1 MFKPSKKV
9 VATFGVAVIAGSA
22 GLVAG
27 APMASAASVN
37 PDLTCTEPILNWNK
51 SGKQTFDV
59 SLTPDTGSA
68 PGTVQAKVDAGENPL
83 RPDTPFPGIGFVGQ
97 YTFTLSSGGEVTLT
111 APQFTADIGP
121 TQGINP
127 PEFTADLAIPQ
138 AAPGT
143 TIELTLKTFAL
154 DVYLPGQTSKI
165 TTATCQVT
173 GNNGVVAS
181 YKVADS
187 TPQEP
192 TLTTTPG
199 QVKPGGALTVA
210 GTNWPAGTPTV
221 ELCDAS
227 GNACDAA
234 KVTGALT
241 VTDGAL
247 AGTATIGATVADGS
261 YQLKVT
267 VGAKSK
273 TSNVAV
279 KADVPSNPRKLTL
292 NPTHGPVGTEVTVN
306 GEGYTPDASVYVI
319 PTNAA
324 QQPDVPGLVMAKAG
338 ADGKFTAK
346 VKVNKA
352 DTTLIAASEDTT
364 GTLSAGAPFT
374 VDGVNPPTGS
384 LKQDVTGTI
393 AGGALTITQ
402 ENAGIKLSDVT
413 LNGTEQN
420 MTGALNTVT
429 VKDYRGG
436 STGWTLTGAVTD
448 FTNGAGGTIA
458 AEKFSWTPKL
468 TPGEGSPSQAVA
480 GSAGPIG
487 KTGATLASAPNADV
501 TGGTFKADAGLSLA
515 VPAYQA
521 PGNYSA
527 TLTLSIS

>member
-9 VATFGVAVIAGSA
+9 VATFGVAMIAGTA

-27 APMASAASVN
+27 APAAFAGSVN
-37 PDLTCTEPILNWNK
+37 PDLRCTEPILHWNK
-51 SGKQTFDV
+51 TGKQTFDAT
-59 SLTPDTGSA
+59 LTPATGNA
-68 PGTVQAKVDAGENPL
+68 PGTVKIKIDAGENPL
-83 RPDTPFPGIGFVGQ
+83 RPDSDFENIGFVGK
-97 YTFTLSSGGEVTLT
+97 YTFTLSTGGEVTVV
-111 APQFTADIGP
+111 APEFKAKIGP
-121 TQGINP
+121 NTGINP

-143 TIELTLKTFAL
+143 QIDLTLKTFAL
-154 DVYLPGQTSKI
+154 DVNVPGLPAPT
-165 TTATCQVT
+165 TTATCEVT
-173 GNNGVVAS
+173 GSNGVIAS
-181 YKVADS
+181 YKVAEAP
-187 TPQEP
+187 PQDP

-227 GNACDAA
+227 GNACDAT

-267 VGAKSK
+267 VGDKSK
-273 TSNVAV
+273 TSNVSV
-279 KADVPSNPRKLTL
+279 KADVPSNPRKLVL
-292 NPTHGPVGTEVTVN
+292 NPTHGPVGTEVTVA
-306 GEGYTPDASVYVI
+306 GEGYTPGADVYVI

-338 ADGKFTAK
+338 TDGKFTAK

-374 VDGVNPPTGS
+374 VDGNPPAGS
-384 LKQDVTGTI
+384 LKQDLTGTI
-393 AGGALTITQ
+393 AGGALTISQ
-402 ENAGIKLSDVT
+402 ENGGIKLSDVT

-436 STGWTLTGAVTD
+436 ATGWTLTGAVTD
-448 FTNGAGGTIA
+448 FSNGAGGTIP
-458 AEKFSWTPKL
+458 AEKFSWVPKI

-501 TGGTFKADAGLSLA
+501 TGGTFKADAGLALA

-521 PGNYSA
+521 PGNYSG

>member
-1 MFKPSKKV
+1 MFRPSRKIA
-9 VATFGVAVIAGSA
+9 ATFGVAVVAGTA
-22 GLVAG
+22 GLVVG
-27 APMASAASVN
+27 APTASAASVN
-37 PDLTCTEPILNWNK
+37 PDLTCTEPILHWNK
-51 SGKQTFDV
+51 SGRQTFDV
-59 SLTPDTGSA
+59 SLTPDTGDA
-68 PGTVQAKVDAGENPL
+68 PGTVQAKIDAGENPL
-83 RPDTPFPGIGFVGQ
+83 RTDTPFNNIGFVGQ
-97 YTFTLSSGGEVTLT
+97 YTFTLSTGGEVTLT
-111 APQFTADIGP
+111 APKFTANIGP
-121 TQGINP
+121 TQGIDP

-143 TIELTLKTFAL
+143 RIDLTLKTFAL
-154 DVYLPGQTSKI
+154 DVYLAGQANKV

-181 YKVADS
+181 YRVADA
-187 TPQEP
+187 PPLDP

-199 QVKPGGALTVA
+199 QVKPGGSLTVA
-210 GTNWPAGTPTV
+210 GANWPEGTPVV

-227 GNACDAA
+227 GNACDPS

-261 YQLKVT
+261 YRLKVT
-267 VGAKSK
+267 VGDKSK
-273 TSNVAV
+273 TSNVTV

-292 NPTHGPVGTEVTVN
+292 NPTHGPVGTEVTVD
-306 GEGYTPDASVYVI
+306 GEGYTPGADVYVI

-338 ADGKFTAK
+338 TDGKFTAK

-374 VDGVNPPTGS
+374 VDGGNPPVDTLEQDLTG
-384 LKQDVTGTI
+384 KI
-393 AGGALTITQ
+393 AGGALTISQ
-402 ENAGIKLSDVT
+402 ENGGIKLSDVT
-413 LNGTEQN
+413 LNGTQQN

-436 STGWTLTGAVTD
+436 ATGWTLTGAVTD
-448 FTNGAGGTIA
+448 FGNGAGGTIPA
-458 AEKFSWTPKL
+458 DKFSWTPKV

-501 TGGTFKADAGLSLA
+501 TGGTFAADAGLSLA

>member
-1 MFKPSKKV
+1 MFKPSRKV
-9 VATFGVAVIAGSA
+9 TASFGVAMIAGTA

-27 APMASAASVN
+27 APAASAASVN
-37 PDLTCTEPILNWNK
+37 PDLTCTEPILHWNK

-59 SLTPDTGSA
+59 TLTPDTGSA
-68 PGTVQAKVDAGENPL
+68 PGTVQAKIDAGENPL
-83 RPDTPFPGIGFVGQ
+83 RTDTVFANIGFVGQ
-97 YTFTLSSGGEVTLT
+97 YTFTLSTGGEVTLT
-111 APQFTADIGP
+111 APKFVANIGP
-121 TQGINP
+121 TQGIDP

-143 TIELTLKTFAL
+143 RIDLTLKTFAV
-154 DVYLPGQTSKI
+154 DVYLPTSPNTKV
-165 TTATCQVT
+165 TTATCAVT
-173 GNNGVVAS
+173 GNNDVVAS
-181 YKVADS
+181 YKVADA
-187 TPQEP
+187 PLDP

-199 QVKPGGALTVA
+199 QVKPGDSLTVA
-210 GTNWPAGTPTV
+210 GANWPAGTPSV
-221 ELCDAS
+221 ALCDAS
-227 GNACDAA
+227 GNACDPA

-267 VGAKSK
+267 VGDKSK
-273 TSNVAV
+273 TSNVTV

-292 NPTHGPVGTEVTVN
+292 NPTHGPVGTKVTVN
-306 GEGYTPDASVYVI
+306 GEGYTPNAAVYVV

-324 QQPDVPGLVMAKAG
+324 QQPDVPGMVTATAG
-338 ADGKFTAK
+338 ADGKFTAE
-346 VKVNKA
+346 VTVGKA

-364 GTLSAGAPFT
+364 GTLAAAAPFT
-374 VDGVNPPTGS
+374 VDGNPPAGT
-384 LKQDVTGTI
+384 LKQDLTGSI
-393 AGGALTITQ
+393 AGGGLTISQ
-402 ENAGIKLSDVT
+402 ENGGIKLSDVT

-436 STGWTLTGAVTD
+436 ATGWTLTGAVTD
-448 FTNGAGGTIA
+448 FTNGSGGTIPA
-458 AEKFSWTPKL
+458 DKFSWTPKV

-501 TGGTFKADAGLSLA
+501 TGGTFAADAGLSLA

-521 PGNYSA
+521 PGTYSA

>member
-1 MFKPSKKV
+1 MFKPRKKV
-9 VATFGVAVIAGSA
+9 VASLGVAMIAGTA

-27 APMASAASVN
+27 APAAYAGSVN
-37 PDLTCTEPILNWNK
+37 PDLVCTEPILNWNK
-51 SGKQTFDV
+51 TGKQTFDAT
-59 SLTPDTGSA
+59 LTPDTGSA
-68 PGTVQAKVDAGENPL
+68 PGTVKIKIDAGENPL
-83 RPDTPFPGIGFVGQ
+83 RPDYDFENIGFIGK
-97 YTFTLSSGGEVTLT
+97 YTFTLSTGGEVTVV
-111 APQFTADIGP
+111 APEFTANIGP
-121 TQGINP
+121 NTGINP

-143 TIELTLKTFAL
+143 KIDLTLKTFAL
-154 DVYLPGQTSKI
+154 DVNVPDLPPPT
-165 TTATCQVT
+165 TTATCEVT
-173 GNNGVVAS
+173 GSNGVIAS
-181 YKVADS
+181 YTVADA
-187 TPQEP
+187 PQEP
-192 TLTTTPG
+192 TLTSTPG

-227 GNACDAA
+227 GNACDAT

-247 AGTATIGATVADGS
+247 AGTATIGAAVADGS

-267 VGAKSK
+267 VGGKSK
-273 TSNVAV
+273 TSNVTV

-306 GEGYTPDASVYVI
+306 GEGYTPDASVYVV

-324 QQPDVPGLVMAKAG
+324 QQPDVPGLVVAKAG

-352 DTTLIAASEDTT
+352 DTTLIAASEDTA

-374 VDGVNPPTGS
+374 VDGNPPAGT
-384 LKQDVTGTI
+384 LKQDLTGTI
-393 AGGALTITQ
+393 AGGALTISQ
-402 ENAGIKLSDVT
+402 ENGGIKLSDVT

-436 STGWTLTGAVTD
+436 ATGWTLTGAVTD
-448 FTNGAGGTIA
+448 FSNNAGGTIP

-501 TGGTFKADAGLSLA
+501 TGGTFQADAGLSLA

>member
-1 MFKPSKKV
+1 MFKPSRKV
-9 VATFGVAVIAGSA
+9 TASFGVAMIAGTA

-27 APMASAASVN
+27 APAASAASVN
-37 PDLTCTEPILNWNK
+37 PDLTCTEPILHWNK

-59 SLTPDTGSA
+59 TLTPDTGSA
-68 PGTVQAKVDAGENPL
+68 PGTVQAKIDAGENPL
-83 RPDTPFPGIGFVGQ
+83 RTDTPFNGIGFVGQ
-97 YTFTLSSGGEVTLT
+97 YTFTLSTGGEVTLT
-111 APQFTADIGP
+111 APKFTADISS
-121 TQGINP
+121 TQGIDP

-143 TIELTLKTFAL
+143 RIDLTLKTFAV
-154 DVYLPGQTSKI
+154 DVYLPGSANKI
-165 TTATCQVT
+165 TTATCAVT

-181 YKVADS
+181 YKVADA
-187 TPQEP
+187 PLDP

-199 QVKPGGALTVA
+199 QVKPGGSLTVA
-210 GTNWPAGTPTV
+210 GANWPAGTPAV
-221 ELCDAS
+221 ALCDAS
-227 GNACDAA
+227 GNACDPA

-267 VGAKSK
+267 VGDKSK
-273 TSNVAV
+273 TSNVTV

-292 NPTHGPVGTEVTVN
+292 NPTHGPVGTKVTVN
-306 GEGYTPDASVYVI
+306 GEGYTPNAAVYVV

-324 QQPDVPGLVMAKAG
+324 HQPDVPGTVTATAG
-338 ADGKFTAK
+338 ADGKFTAE
-346 VKVNKA
+346 VTVTKA
-352 DTTLIAASEDTT
+352 DTTLIAGSEDTA

-374 VDGVNPPTGS
+374 VDGGNPPAGT
-384 LKQDVTGTI
+384 LKQDLTGSI
-393 AGGALTITQ
+393 AGGGLTISQ
-402 ENAGIKLSDVT
+402 ENGGIKLSDVT
-413 LNGTEQN
+413 LNGTQQN

-436 STGWTLTGAVTD
+436 ATGWTLTGAVTD
-448 FTNGAGGTIA
+448 FTNGSGGTITA
-458 AEKFSWTPKL
+458 DKFSWTPKI

-487 KTGATLASAPNADV
+487 TTGATLASAPNAAV
-501 TGGTFKADAGLSLA
+501 TGGTFAADAGLSLA

>member
-9 VATFGVAVIAGSA
+9 VASLGVAMIAGTA

-59 SLTPDTGSA
+59 ALTPNTGNA
-68 PGTVQAKVDAGENPL
+68 PATVQAKIDAGENPL
-83 RPDTPFPGIGFVGQ
+83 RPDDPFTNIGFVGK
-97 YTFTLSSGGEVTLT
+97 YTFALSTGGEVTLT
-111 APQFTADIGP
+111 APQFQADIGP

-154 DVYLPGQTSKI
+154 DVYLEGMPDPI

-173 GNNGVVAS
+173 GSNGVAAS
-181 YKVADS
+181 YKVAEAPPLD
-187 TPQEP
+187 P

-199 QVKPGGALTVA
+199 QVKPGGSLTVA

-221 ELCDAS
+221 ELCDS
-227 GNACDAA
+227 TGNACDAT

-241 VTDGAL
+241 VTGGAL

-267 VGAKSK
+267 VGDKSK
-273 TSNVAV
+273 TSNVTV

-306 GEGYTPDASVYVI
+306 GEGYTPGADVYVI

-338 ADGKFTAK
+338 TDGKFTAK

-352 DTTLIAASEDTT
+352 DTTLIAASEDTS

-374 VDGVNPPTGS
+374 VDGAPPVGS
-384 LKQDVTGTI
+384 LKQDLTGTI
-393 AGGALTITQ
+393 AGGALTISQ
-402 ENAGIKLSDVT
+402 ENGGIKLSDVT
-413 LNGTEQN
+413 LNGTQQN

-436 STGWTLTGAVTD
+436 ATGWTLTGAVTD
-448 FTNGAGGTIA
+448 FGNGAGGTIPA
-458 AEKFSWTPKL
+458 DKFSWTPKV

-501 TGGTFKADAGLSLA
+501 TGGTFAADAGLSLA